1 MVLSSDSLFHYTNSL
16 STLKK
21 ILQSGYFLPCYSVQY
36 GWGGLDYAI
45 PATCF
50 CDIPKSQIR
59 NHVKYYGSY
68 GIGMS
73 KTWAKRNKI
82 SPVFYM
88 DSNSQMHTTLAYN
101 ITKVKEGKVVD
112 DIFYRLFFYTKKVCG
127 LDISFKKP
135 DYKPIIDN
143 KRKFYDEKEWRYVP
157 QINYKDYIQFG
168 EYRTNKPS
176 FDNSRMHQYGAKF
189 DTNDIEYIIIKS
201 ESERKRIVDFLNKS
215 GIGKKDV
222 LISKIESC
230 EHIQNNS

>member
-1 MVLSSDSLFHYTNSL
+1 M
-16 STLKK
+16 KK

-45 PATCF
+45 PETCF

-88 DSNSQMHTTLAYN
+88 DTASKTHNTIAN
-101 ITKVKEGKVVD
+101 RIKKVKNGEPIEELVYRFL
-112 DIFYRLFFYTKKVCG
+112 FYAKKVCG
-127 LDISFKKP
+127 MDISFRESNT
-135 DYKPIIDN
+135 DPILDS
-143 KRKFYDEKEWRYVP
+143 KRKFYDEREWRYVP
-157 QINYKDYIQFG
+157 DIIYKDYIQFG